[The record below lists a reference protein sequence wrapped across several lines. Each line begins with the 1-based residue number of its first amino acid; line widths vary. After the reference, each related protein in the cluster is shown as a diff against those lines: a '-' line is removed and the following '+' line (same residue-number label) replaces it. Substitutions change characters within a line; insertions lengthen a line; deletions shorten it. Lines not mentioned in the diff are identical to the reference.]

1 MAMHRRT
8 LLQLFGGIAV
18 SGVRPLAMQS
28 AARTRIVIAGGGILG
43 ANIAY
48 QLAKRGASVTLLEK
62 AEPATGATANSFAWI
77 NANKQPQAYFNLSR
91 LGIEA
96 WRELHAEIGSELPVR
111 WGGSLEW
118 TNTAERAARHTETM
132 RRFQA
137 WGYPV
142 HLIDE
147 KQLRALEP
155 NVVPGTVSSATHA
168 EIEGSADPVGA
179 THVIMARAARA
190 GAKIVYPVEVTGLD
204 LANGRL
210 RAVKTTTGAVDADI
224 LIIACG
230 VDTPRLAAMAGLTVQ
245 LTRSP
250 GILFHTPPQPPVID
264 RILLSPIGNLKQ
276 KPDGRIVTGLDFGP
290 APPADATRER
300 GEEFLVKMSAVL
312 PHLSQAAIEK
322 VTLGFRPLPK
332 DSHPIVGF
340 PDGRRDIYI
349 TVMHSGI
356 TLGPLIG
363 LLAAMEI
370 LDGVRVDPL
379 APYRLERFK
388 S

>member
-1 MAMHRRT
+1 MHRRT

-18 SGVRPLAMQS
+18 SGVRTLAFQS
-28 AARTRIVIAGGGILG
+28 AARNRIVIAGGGILG

-62 AEPATGATANSFAWI
+62 AKPATGATANSFAWI
-77 NANKQPQAYFNLSR
+77 NANKQPQAYFNLSV

-96 WRELHAEIGSELPVR
+96 WRALHAELGSELPIR

-118 TNTAERAARHTETM
+118 TTTAERAARHTEVM
-132 RRFQA
+132 RRFQT

-142 HLIDE
+142 HLIDA

-155 NVVPGTVSSATHA
+155 NVVPGAVVSATHA

-179 THVIMARAARA
+179 TEVIMARAATA
-190 GAKIVYPVEVTGLD
+190 GAKIVYPAEVTGLD

-210 RAVKTTTGAVDADI
+210 RAVNTTNGDVDADV
-224 LIIACG
+224 LVVACG
-230 VDTPRLAAMAGLTVQ
+230 VDTPKLAALAGLTVQ

-250 GILFHTPPQPPVID
+250 GILFHTAPQPPVID
-264 RILLSPIGNLKQ
+264 RILLSPIGNVKQ

-290 APPADATRER
+290 APPEDATRER
-300 GEEFLVKMSAVL
+300 GEAFLEKMSAVV
-312 PHLSQAAIEK
+312 PRLSNAPIDK

-340 PDGRRDIYI
+340 PEGRRDIYI

-363 LLAAMEI
+363 RLAAMEI
-370 LDGVRVDPL
+370 LDAVRVDPL

-388 S
+388 P